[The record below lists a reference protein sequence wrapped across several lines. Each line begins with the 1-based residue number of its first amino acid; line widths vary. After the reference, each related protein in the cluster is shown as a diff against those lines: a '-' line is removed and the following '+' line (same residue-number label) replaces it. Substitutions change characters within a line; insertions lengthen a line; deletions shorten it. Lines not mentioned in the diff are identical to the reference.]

1 MRSMQTQRGFTLTE
15 LAIVMLIIGLALV
28 GLLGPINRQIQQ
40 AHYNVTQERLEAA
53 REAVLSFA
61 VTYGRLPCPDQNGD
75 GLEDRRLDNDPAR
88 IGCLNHIYEGFL
100 PWATLGVLQTDYWG
114 NRFRYRVS
122 YEFVRAGNNNNWIC
136 GATANQSL
144 DNTKAPGCPGTLAGI
159 GVPPLGHCSVTAT
172 NPNSCT
178 FEIGDTGDIPI
189 RDGQVGRPGSAYIMN
204 PTSAPPMG
212 AVAVILSVGANGLGG
227 TSDFGLA
234 RPAPL
239 AGSDEALNTPAAIP
253 AGTVRNTPFII
264 RTPTDQAAGCA
275 DNGGGT
281 LCEFDDQVVFLGVNT
296 LISRLVQAG
305 VRLR

>member
-1 MRSMQTQRGFTLTE
+1 MTSVQRQCGFTLTE

-40 AHYNVTQERLEAA
+40 AHYNVTQERLDAA

-61 VTYGRLPCPDQNGD
+61 VVNGRLPCPDQDGD
-75 GLEDRRLDNDPAR
+75 GLEDRRLPNDPAR

-114 NRFRYRVS
+114 NRFRYRVAF
-122 YEFVRAGNNNNWIC
+122 EFVRAGNNNNWIC

-144 DNTKAPGCPGTLAGI
+144 DNTLAPGCPGTPAGI
-159 GVPPLGHCSVTAT
+159 GVPPPGSCSVTVS

-178 FEIGDTGDIPI
+178 FEIGDTGDISI

-204 PTSAPPMG
+204 PSSAPPVG
-212 AVAVILSVGANGLGG
+212 AVAVVLSVGANGLGG
-227 TSDFGLA
+227 TSDTGLA

-253 AGTVRNTPFII
+253 AGTLRNSPFII
-264 RTPTDQAAGCA
+264 RTPTEQATGCA

-281 LCEFDDQVVFLGVNT
+281 LCEFDDQLVFIGVNT